1 MATGSGR
8 RVRLALPN
16 AKVCRGVAWLV
27 KNRTCG
33 PLLKVRSHRAHVQA
47 IQQTDVMMVF
57 PQRGGKLIKS
67 LEILPSVTA
76 CRCSQRASMAQF
88 G

>member
-1 MATGSGR
+1 M
-8 RVRLALPN
+8 
-16 AKVCRGVAWLV
+16 RGDGIMTYDADGEAVD
-27 KNRTCG
+27 
-33 PLLKVRSHRAHVQA
+33 LLDHL
-47 IQQTDVMMVF
+47 
-57 PQRGGKLIKS
+57 LIKS

>member
-1 MATGSGR
+1 
-8 RVRLALPN
+8 
-16 AKVCRGVAWLV
+16 
-27 KNRTCG
+27 
-33 PLLKVRSHRAHVQA
+33 
-47 IQQTDVMMVF
+47 MMVF
-57 PQRGGKLIKS
+57 PQRGGKLMSS